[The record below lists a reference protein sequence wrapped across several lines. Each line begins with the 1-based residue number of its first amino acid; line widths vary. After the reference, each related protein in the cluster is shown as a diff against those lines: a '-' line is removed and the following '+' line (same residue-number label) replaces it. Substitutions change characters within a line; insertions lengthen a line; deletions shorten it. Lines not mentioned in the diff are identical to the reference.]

1 MKFLSL
7 IVVSLLLISPP
18 DFGAK
23 FKEYGLVDIE
33 DVDPTIKVELKY
45 ATTDNFTGINMYG
58 NLTQAHML
66 PEIAESLKRVQRNLK
81 ALHPEYSLLIY
92 DAARPFS
99 IQQYMF
105 SIVEGTPNSVYVAN
119 PSRGGGMHNY
129 GAAVDLTIIDK
140 TGKPLDMGSPFD
152 SFIAASHTGNET
164 ELVRRGL
171 ITAEAASNRALL
183 TNLMKAENFDQ
194 DPNEWW
200 HFKKY
205 TLNYLKNIY
214 KLLDF

>member
-1 MKFLSL
+1 MKFLFLITTSL
-7 IVVSLLLISPP
+7 FLISQP

-23 FKEYGLVDIE
+23 FKEYGLVDIA

-45 ATTDNFTGINMYG
+45 STTDNFTGVNMYG
-58 NLTQAHML
+58 DLTQAYML
-66 PEIAESLKRVQRNLK
+66 PEIAESLKRVQQNLK
-81 ALHPEYSLLIY
+81 ALHPEYSLLVY

-99 IQQYMF
+99 IQRFMF
-105 SIVEGTPNSVYVAN
+105 SLVEGTRNSVYVAN

-129 GAAVDLTIIDK
+129 GAAVDLTITDQN
-140 TGKPLDMGSPFD
+140 GRPLDMGSPFD
-152 SFIAASHTGNET
+152 SFIAASHTGNEA

-171 ITAEAASNRALL
+171 ITAEAARNRALL
-183 TNLMKAENFDQ
+183 TGLMKAEGFGQ

-200 HFKKY
+200 HFQKY
-205 TLNYLKNIY
+205 TLAYLRNIY